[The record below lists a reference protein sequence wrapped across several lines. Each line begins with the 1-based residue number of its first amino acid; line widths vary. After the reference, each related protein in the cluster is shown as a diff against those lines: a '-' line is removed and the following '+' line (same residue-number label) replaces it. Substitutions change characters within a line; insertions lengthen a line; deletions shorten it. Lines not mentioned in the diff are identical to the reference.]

1 MSEQKETVAEA
12 IRRSFISPNV
22 SDSNWEA
29 ANLVDTTQKI
39 AVALFEIAEQ
49 MKKNRESS
57 DRIHDEFRAD
67 RLRIDQKYYGDN
79 ISEVVDL
86 QKHNSKL
93 NEEDE

>member
-1 MSEQKETVAEA
+1 MSEKKETVAEA

-22 SDSNWEA
+22 IDSNYEA

-49 MKKNRESS
+49 MEKNRESHE
-57 DRIHDEFRAD
+57 RIHDRFWAD
-67 RLRIDQKYYGDN
+67 RLKTDQKYYGDN

-86 QKHNSKL
+86 QKHN
-93 NEEDE
+93 NESNKEDQ